1 MDKSNFFD
9 ILLKVG
15 TVLKQSENYYL
26 KHFSSNYL
34 IYFTIIGKLWG
45 VQAVEQSGTALAPID
60 ITVVTILWT
69 LRLATKA
76 KYTATVI
83 AASLLHPFLTHITWF
98 FQTPF
103 YYYSSF
109 IPLSDETQAIAVTKE
124 LTFTI
129 IFKNVVKTLS
139 KQLKIGHQLH

>member
-1 MDKSNFFD
+1 M
-9 ILLKVG
+9 
-15 TVLKQSENYYL
+15 
-26 KHFSSNYL
+26 
-34 IYFTIIGKLWG
+34 
-45 VQAVEQSGTALAPID
+45 EQSGTALAPID

-69 LRLATKA
+69 LRLATNA

-83 AASLLHPFLTHITWF
+83 AASLLHPSLTHITRF

-109 IPLSDETQAIAVTKE
+109 IPLSDETQAFAVTKE

-129 IFKNVVKTLS
+129 I
-139 KQLKIGHQLH
+139 LKKLC

>member
-1 MDKSNFFD
+1 M
-9 ILLKVG
+9 
-15 TVLKQSENYYL
+15 
-26 KHFSSNYL
+26 
-34 IYFTIIGKLWG
+34 
-45 VQAVEQSGTALAPID
+45 EQSGTALAPID

-83 AASLLHPFLTHITWF
+83 AASLLHPFLTHITRF

-103 YYYSSF
+103 YFYFSF
-109 IPLSDETQAIAVTKE
+109 IPLSGETQAIAVTTG

-129 IFKNVVKTLS
+129 IFKKRC
-139 KQLKIGHQLH
+139 